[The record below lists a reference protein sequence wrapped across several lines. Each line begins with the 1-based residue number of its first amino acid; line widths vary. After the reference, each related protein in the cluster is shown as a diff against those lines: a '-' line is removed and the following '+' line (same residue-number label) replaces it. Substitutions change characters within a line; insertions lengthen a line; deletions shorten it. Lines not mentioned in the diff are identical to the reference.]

1 MLPHYLV
8 KGNGQAPGT
17 RSTRDNLLFSLQLRQ
32 MFASFFNVRH
42 THSFNGPLYGT
53 NHVSRYQR
61 GKQIWILLKQETV
74 SGSGNSWAWAIMQIC
89 TSLQTDNHASTPPL
103 SFYRPSCRAAN
114 NVKAVKAFGVGLS
127 TFVRVSIYIVN
138 LFILASTV
146 CQTEH
151 SVCNNVVGRLK
162 FRHTQA
168 RAELVW
174 EPPPRPDLA
183 EGETRRGYL
192 QWLKC
197 LGTQGNGVPSPLII
211 GK

>member
-1 MLPHYLV
+1 
-8 KGNGQAPGT
+8 
-17 RSTRDNLLFSLQLRQ
+17 

-74 SGSGNSWAWAIMQIC
+74 SGSGNSWAWAICKSAPRSRQIIMPAPHHTVFTGLPAAQQT
-89 TSLQTDNHASTPPL
+89 TS
-103 SFYRPSCRAAN
+103 
-114 NVKAVKAFGVGLS
+114 KAVKAFGVGLS

-168 RAELVW
+168 RTELVW